1 MHHYYIA
8 EGKLRNNIGDIL
20 QGMAASQYLPEGS
33 IPVDRESLSDLDPDQ
48 PAFMIANGWYMH
60 DFSKF
65 PPPPNVYP
73 LYISVHISN
82 SDLLKTEKIR
92 DHFRKYAPIGC
103 RDDKTLRLFL
113 GWGIPAYYSGCLTT
127 TIKKPLF
134 NVSLNSASILLVDN
148 IDHPVP
154 EYIFDKLE
162 NLYHQKID
170 RLNHNPKIV
179 AQDFLSYVHAGR
191 KQMEDLLHQYCS
203 AKLII
208 TTKIHCALPCIG
220 MGLPV
225 ILIHPNP
232 ADPRLYTV
240 KQFIPVISYESLMKM
255 AEAPASF
262 VNKHKLKTGKTL
274 LSLIVNHSVKIKSN
288 VIKHPTTPT
297 FLFIKIK
304 SVFAAWCYRLVI
316 IFLLRLKISSQINRV
331 FSS

>member
-1 MHHYYIA
+1 
-8 EGKLRNNIGDIL
+8 
-20 QGMAASQYLPEGS
+20 MAASQYLPEDA
-33 IPVDRESLSDLDPDQ
+33 IPVDRESLSDLNPDQ

-65 PPPPNVYP
+65 PAPPNVYP
-73 LYISVHISN
+73 LYISIHISN
-82 SDLLKTEKIR
+82 SDLLKSKNVR
-92 DHFRKYAPIGC
+92 DHFKKYAPIGC
-103 RDDKTLRLFL
+103 RDVKTLRLFL

-134 NVSLNSASILLVDN
+134 KITQDSASILLVDN

-154 EYIFDKLE
+154 EYIIDKLE
-162 NLYHQKID
+162 NLYHKKIE

-179 AQDFLSYVHAGR
+179 AQDFLSYVHVGR

-240 KQFIPVISYESLMKM
+240 KQFIPILSYDSLMKM
-255 AEAPASF
+255 GEAPVSF
-262 VNKHKLKTGKTL
+262 VNNHKLKIQQTL
-274 LSLIVNHSVKIKSN
+274 LSSIVKHSVSIKSN
-288 VIKHPTTPT
+288 VIKHPISPR
-297 FLFIKIK
+297 FRFIKIK
-304 SVFAAWCYRLVI
+304 AVFDAWYYRFI
-316 IFLLRLKISSQINRV
+316 IILLLRLKISSQINRV

>member
-1 MHHYYIA
+1 MNHYYIA

-20 QGMAASQYLPEGS
+20 QGMSASQYLPEDAN
-33 IPVDRESLSDLDPDQ
+33 PVDRESLSDLNPDQ

-65 PPPPNVYP
+65 PPPPKVYP

-82 SDLLKTEKIR
+82 SDLLKSEKIR

-134 NVSLNSASILLVDN
+134 KVTPHSESILLVDN

-154 EYIFDKLE
+154 ENIIHKLE
-162 NLYHQKID
+162 DLFQQKID

-179 AQDFLSYVHAGR
+179 ERDFLSYVNAGR
-191 KQMEDLLHQYCS
+191 KQIDDLLYQYCS

-255 AEAPASF
+255 EEAPISI
-262 VNKHKLKTGKTL
+262 VNHHRLKNQKRL
-274 LSLIVNHSVKIKSN
+274 LSTIVNHSVKNKSN
-288 VIKHPTTPT
+288 VIKHPTSPT
-297 FLFIKIK
+297 FLFIKIR
-304 SVFAAWCYRLVI
+304 SVIAAWYYRFI
-316 IFLLRLKISSQINRV
+316 IILLLRLKISSQINRV